1 MSISM
6 AFGSRLISLAERSS
20 SSFALVVYNL
30 CAGEDVPPSSGN
42 TDEGRQWEVQTNEG
56 WVPY

>member
-6 AFGSRLISLAERSS
+6 AFGSRLISLAECSS
-20 SSFALVVYNL
+20 SSFALVVYYL

-42 TDEGRQWEVQTNEG
+42 TDEGRQWEV
-56 WVPY
+56 